1 VACSTGN
8 AGTLMTCFCL
18 DRPPYLFQPLAPTPE
33 RSEWGVNSI
42 EASALSAPRTMTRT
56 EVDEAATPSFY
67 SMHEDAPPLLPTD
80 IPALRLAVAYKL
92 LRNARTSEESKRLS
106 RCVLR
111 GQRKKG
117 I

>member
-1 VACSTGN
+1 
-8 AGTLMTCFCL
+8 
-18 DRPPYLFQPLAPTPE
+18 
-33 RSEWGVNSI
+33 
-42 EASALSAPRTMTRT
+42 MTRT
-56 EVDEAATPSFY
+56 EVDEAATPGFY
-67 SMHEDAPPLLPTD
+67 SMHEDAPPLLPMG
-80 IPALRLAVAYKL
+80 IPALRLAVAHKL